1 MLQKWAREILQYQ
14 PVKQQFIL
22 SGNINDIY
30 PASVEESS
38 GFPLPLSQMLSTIM
52 VQSSFPCNDVVS
64 FDPMYGFTLEGGD
77 GSRWKNV
84 TGIDIKVGE
93 YTETPLV
100 NAFEAIEKVSLFRDG
115 RIAII
120 LNFASRLTDIE
131 QKDINK
137 FLYQMHRLSLRSF
150 PVIISGEKS
159 SAYGPIFWVFNKDN
173 DLPPWFEMDNPLV
186 HSLVLPL
193 PDNEVRKSIFDGL
206 LSSMAPFDT
215 HFNKMEEIEK
225 KKFLNDLSDQTS
237 RMLSRDISSIIE
249 LTLTDEVPSIDK
261 LDNYCNAYKLG
272 IVENPWSKLDKN
284 EIKNS
289 ESILSK
295 RVMGQS
301 SAVSLTS
308 DVIKRSMYN
317 LSGAQFSSNS
327 RKPKG
332 VLFFAGPTGVG
343 KTELAKAATELIFG
357 SETNYIRFD
366 MSEFSSGHAD
376 QRLFGAPP
384 GYVGYEGGGEL
395 TNAIKQNPFSIILFD
410 EIEKADRKILDS
422 FLQILD
428 DGRLTSG
435 KGETV
440 YFTESLIIFTS
451 NLGMYEV
458 LPDGQKRQRVSSD
471 MPYEEIEKEI
481 NGAIEDYFKFT
492 IGRPEI
498 LNRIGKNIVVFDFIR
513 DDVSKLI
520 FNKMIG
526 KLLQRLKED
535 SEITLIIPDDVRDK
549 LEKAC
554 TEDLTMG
561 GRGIGNAIEQVLI
574 NPLSRK
580 LFEFDAEPGS
590 SITLQDIMKVDNLWD
605 LVLE

>member
-22 SGNINDIY
+22 SGNVNDIY
-30 PASVEESS
+30 PAGMEEENS
-38 GFPLPLSQMLSTIM
+38 FALPLSQMLSAM
-52 VQSSFPCNDVVS
+52 LGQSSFPCSDIVS
-64 FDPMYGFTLEGGD
+64 FDPMFGFTLEGGD
-77 GSRWKNV
+77 GRLWHKV
-84 TGIDIKVGE
+84 TGISVAQGE
-93 YTETPLV
+93 YKDTPLV
-100 NAFEAIEKVSLFRDG
+100 DAFQAIEKATDNREG

-120 LNFASRLTDIE
+120 LNFASRLSEIE
-131 QKDINK
+131 QRDINK
-137 FLYQMHRLSLRSF
+137 FLYQMHRLSLKSN
-150 PVIISGEKS
+150 PVMLGGEKT
-159 SAYGPIFWVFNKDN
+159 SAFGPIIWVFNKAN
-173 DLPPWFEMDNPLV
+173 DLPPWFDMDNPMV

-193 PDNEVRKSIFDGL
+193 PDNEVRASVFEGI
-206 LSSMAPFDT
+206 LSFMPPFDT
-215 HFNKMEEIEK
+215 Q
-225 KKFLNDLSDQTS
+225 LNEQSEVDRKRLISDLVDQTS
-237 RMLSRDISSIIE
+237 KMLSRDISSIIE
-249 LTLTDEVPSIDK
+249 LALTDPKPALDL

-272 IVENPWSKLDKN
+272 IVENPWAKLDKD
-284 EIKNS
+284 EVRNS
-289 ESILSK
+289 EEILSK
-295 RVMGQS
+295 RVMGQGN
-301 SAVSLTS
+301 AVKLTS

-317 LSGAQFSSNS
+317 LSGSQFSSNS

-410 EIEKADRKILDS
+410 EIEKADKKILDS

-451 NLGMYEV
+451 NLGMYEM
-458 LPDGQKRQRVSSD
+458 LPGGEKRQRVTTD
-471 MPYEEIEKEI
+471 MPYEEISSEI
-481 NGAIEDYFKFT
+481 NSAIEDYFKYD

-513 DDVSKLI
+513 DEVSNLI

-526 KLLQRLKED
+526 KVLRRLEED
-535 SEITLIIPDDVRDK
+535 NGIVLTIPDDVMIQVRQ
-549 LEKAC
+549 AC

-561 GRGIGNAIEQVLI
+561 GRGIGNSIEQVLI

-580 LFEFDAEPGS
+580 LFEKDIQKGDA
-590 SITLQDIMKVDNLWD
+590 ITLTKIEKAGSAWDIELT
-605 LVLE
+605 